1 MFKQKNNN
9 TEYIVNDQN
18 HVVKGIDRGDTA
30 AFLGIR
36 YARGERFKKPVLEPL
51 AAEVTAT
58 KYGDGCPQL
67 RQFSTRANP
76 SQKQICFITRSFAKD
91 FLSRIRK
98 TA

>member
-67 RQFSTRANP
+67 RQFFDESKSKSKTDMLYYTEFRKIGRAHV
-76 SQKQICFITRSFAKD
+76 
-91 FLSRIRK
+91 
-98 TA
+98 

>member
-36 YARGERFKKPVLEPL
+36 YARGGRFKKPVLEPL

-58 KYGDGCPQL
+58 K
-67 RQFSTRANP
+67 
-76 SQKQICFITRSFAKD
+76 
-91 FLSRIRK
+91 
-98 TA
+98 